1 MPLLPLTAA
10 KSQKRQGHS
19 AGKAGEPPPP
29 PQISTLQLARIDFG
43 AGKRPGFNHAH
54 NFEALLPARI

>member
-1 MPLLPLTAA
+1 MISIDDRSILLVFFSAKINPLYNFRWLLC
-10 KSQKRQGHS
+10 
-19 AGKAGEPPPP
+19 
-29 PQISTLQLARIDFG
+29 DYFG